1 MGKRIGES
9 MKLYFEKRVVLGFIV
24 ALAIIVWLG
33 VLSFLNH
40 QKFAETSEWV
50 SHTHEVLFHSEQV
63 LTAAMDIETSQRGYV
78 ITGDSLFLKP
88 LMRDT
93 GTLYHHLDTLRMLTR
108 DNPAQQKRI
117 EKLTVAVEKKA
128 MFARNVAAV
137 RQQGFKPALDSM
149 QTFKGISLMND
160 IKTIVGDIQWEE
172 QRLLQKR
179 LRANEKNFRHYNRAL
194 IGLLSATI
202 VILLLVFVAI
212 HVNLKARA
220 DASARLREA
229 SSEIKDLYEN
239 APCGY
244 HSVNADGVFVDMNHT
259 LLMWLNYRKEDV
271 IGKVRFFDIL
281 TPESQQTARET
292 FSIFKA
298 HGSVNNLELVFVRQN
313 GTTFP
318 ALINSTAIRDPQ
330 GGFIKSRSTVFD
342 ITERKVA
349 EEKFIQLNQEMEAFT
364 YSVSHDLRAPL
375 RSIDGYAK
383 ILQEDNGHCL
393 DAEANR
399 LVDVITNNAR
409 RMGRLIDG
417 LLDFSRIGRRDMM
430 RARCDMNA
438 LVQSV
443 IYELVKEDSSFI
455 KILPLHPCIADP
467 SMIRHVWTNLLS
479 NAIKFTA
486 TVAASIEVG
495 SYTDG
500 NYEVYYVKDNGVGFD
515 MQYAHK
521 LFGVFQRL
529 HKANDFDGT
538 GVGLAIAHRIITK
551 HDGKMWTEAKVNGG
565 ATFFFSIPT
574 ASNVV
579 NHG

>member
-9 MKLYFEKRVVLGFIV
+9 MKLYFEKRVVLGFVV

-93 GTLYHHLDTLRMLTR
+93 GTLYHHLDTLQMLTR
-108 DNPAQQKRI
+108 DNSAQQKRI
-117 EKLTVAVEKKA
+117 EKLTMAVEKKA
-128 MFARNVAAV
+128 TFAQNVAAV

-160 IKTIVGDIQWEE
+160 IKTIVGDIQREE
-172 QRLLQKR
+172 QRLLQER
-179 LRANEKNFRHYNRAL
+179 LRANGKNFNQYNRAL

-202 VILLLVFVAI
+202 LILLLVFIAI

-220 DASARLREA
+220 VASAQLREA

-244 HSVNADGVFVDMNHT
+244 HSVNADGVFVEMNHT
-259 LLMWLNYRKEDV
+259 MLSWLGYRKVDV
-271 IGKVRFFDIL
+271 IGKLRFLDIL
-281 TPESQQTARET
+281 DTASQQTANET
-292 FSIFKA
+292 FPVFKA
-298 HGSVNNLELVFVRQN
+298 HGAVKNLELVFIRRN

-318 ALINSTAIRDPQ
+318 ALINSTAIRDAR
-330 GGFIKSRSTVFD
+330 GTFIKSRSTVFD

-409 RMGRLIDG
+409 RMGKLIDG
-417 LLDFSRIGRRDMM
+417 LLDFSRIGRRDMI

-443 IYELVKEDSSFI
+443 IYELVKDNSSFI
-455 KILPLHPCIADP
+455 KTLTLHPCVADP

-486 TVAASIEVG
+486 TVAASIEIG
-495 SYTDG
+495 SYTEG
-500 NYEVYYVKDNGVGFD
+500 NYAVYYVKDNGVGFD

-551 HDGKMWTEAKVNGG
+551 HDGKMWTEAKVNEG
-565 ATFFFSIPT
+565 ATFFFSIPI
-574 ASNVV
+574 APNVV
-579 NHG
+579 NNG